1 MESLDDGAQQ
11 RRTPSGRDRRGEP
24 GGPQRRDGG
33 PQAATSVEHRSEE
46 RAATARGKSDG
57 PERDQGLARGARGDA
72 VAATDEGNTSKGA
85 SVARMTT
92 GEQGAKPSRDGGGP
106 WGTEVSKRGE
116 PHGRQRDATSSQ
128 ASTQPSTRGSPSS
141 GEKPKTGGRGTG
153 GTVPD
158 SSNRGAMSEQER
170 WWRGNANPNP

>member
-92 GEQGAKPSRDGGGP
+92 GEQGAKPSRDGGDPGA
-106 WGTEVSKRGE
+106 
-116 PHGRQRDATSSQ
+116 QRSAN
-128 ASTQPSTRGSPSS
+128 A
-141 GEKPKTGGRGTG
+141 
-153 GTVPD
+153 
-158 SSNRGAMSEQER
+158 
-170 WWRGNANPNP
+170 ANPTAGSEMQQARRPARSPRQEGARQAERNRRQVVAEPVARFLTRAIEER